1 MITIETSLF
10 ALCLEDS
17 SPGTLDDRFRNILHG
32 DGKNR
37 WFDKSFQLIVGRN
50 GKFGGNGEHSGL
62 DGYPVYRLI
71 RFIYDQLRYYCFNQ
85 AVPGLQRACRHRF
98 HYPLL
103 TEDRHPHNRR
113 NKSFLSRSIFLPWL
127 SLYPKRPCKVDVR
140 TWPIQR
146 PIHSVF
152 LTLIPILRFS
162 TLWDN
167 RSRPIVH
174 GAGAQ

>member
-37 WFDKSFQLIVGRN
+37 WFDKSFQLIVSRN

-71 RFIYDQLRYYCFNQ
+71 RFIYDQRGSLRTAENYN
-85 AVPGLQRACRHRF
+85 GG
-98 HYPLL
+98 
-103 TEDRHPHNRR
+103 
-113 NKSFLSRSIFLPWL
+113 KSKSKPQKLKFI
-127 SLYPKRPCKVDVR
+127 
-140 TWPIQR
+140 
-146 PIHSVF
+146 
-152 LTLIPILRFS
+152 
-162 TLWDN
+162 
-167 RSRPIVH
+167 
-174 GAGAQ
+174 